1 MADPGDAHFF
11 QLYIAKIACVTNV
24 KTYDL
29 SYRVDFYILRP
40 ELIRLLPNGTFSFYS
55 FNDLTFF
62 HIYYLT
68 NTFAKHHQFC

>member
-11 QLYIAKIACVTNV
+11 QLYMAKIACVTNV

-40 ELIRLLPNGTFSFYS
+40 ELI
-55 FNDLTFF
+55 
-62 HIYYLT
+62 
-68 NTFAKHHQFC
+68 